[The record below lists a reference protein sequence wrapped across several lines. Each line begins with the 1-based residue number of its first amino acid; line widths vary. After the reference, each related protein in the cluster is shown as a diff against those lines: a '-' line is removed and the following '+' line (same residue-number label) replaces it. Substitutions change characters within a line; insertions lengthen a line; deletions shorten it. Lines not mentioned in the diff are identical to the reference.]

1 MNIKNIKLTQ
11 DQRHCKNQIIDLA
24 ITYLVAKKE
33 LTKNKSTKITAE
45 DLQQL
50 EIESQKIPEKI
61 RIPKLWQE
69 FYPNAK
75 YQIISKENYLVFIA

>member
-11 DQRHCKNQIIDLA
+11 DQAHCKNQIIDLA

-33 LTKNKSTKITAE
+33 LTKNKNTKITAE

-50 EIESQKIPEKI
+50 EIELQKLIADADKLYGKWFTDRCMEIAKALTESIP
-61 RIPKLWQE
+61 
-69 FYPNAK
+69 
-75 YQIISKENYLVFIA
+75 